1 MSAPAMQTQFLT
13 PSPSQ
18 QLLSHS
24 PQLMAQQA
32 GFALQST
39 PVMSATQFGVGP
51 NMSFGLNSGSMS
63 TAPMGQQAGFLS
75 TTTMQMQQQQLLMQ
89 QQAQQQQQQ
98 LAQYQQQ
105 QFGSSM
111 QTQMQQQPMMFMGSN
126 GFDGGAFGRQT
137 YTQGQQWGP
146 M

>member
-39 PVMSATQFGVGP
+39 PVMSATQLGVGP

-89 QQAQQQQQQ
+89 QQAQQQQ

-111 QTQMQQQPMMFMGSN
+111 QTQMQQPMMFMGSN